1 MEGTL
6 WRTVA
11 VQPAVLVGWQP
22 GASAPGFFPGYA
34 KKRPASAGLFLERRS
49 QAKRK
54 PAFAGFLREAQ
65 AQDNIGFCFIVLYN
79 DLLNGGYRKG
89 QNNETLNR
97 TSKARLDWLCN

>member
-34 KKRPASAGLFLERRS
+34 KKRPAFAGLFWS
-49 QAKRK
+49 AGRK
-54 PAFAGFLREAQ
+54 PESPGSAPG
-65 AQDNIGFCFIVLYN
+65 
-79 DLLNGGYRKG
+79 
-89 QNNETLNR
+89 
-97 TSKARLDWLCN
+97 

>member
-34 KKRPASAGLFLERRS
+34 KKRPAFAGLFLERRP
-49 QAKRK
+49 QARVPRQRAGITISAQVAAAAQKQL
-54 PAFAGFLREAQ
+54 AFVSL
-65 AQDNIGFCFIVLYN
+65 CCIVIY
-79 DLLNGGYRKG
+79 
-89 QNNETLNR
+89 
-97 TSKARLDWLCN
+97 

>member
-22 GASAPGFFPGYA
+22 GASAPGF
-34 KKRPASAGLFLERRS
+34 LFLATSRKDLRPQVFS
-49 QAKRK
+49 SGARPQAKRK

-65 AQDNIGFCFIVLYN
+65 AQENIGFCFIVLYS
-79 DLLNGGYRKG
+79 DLLNG
-89 QNNETLNR
+89 
-97 TSKARLDWLCN
+97 S

>member
-49 QAKRK
+49 QARV
-54 PAFAGFLREAQ
+54 PRQRAGITISAQ
-65 AQDNIGFCFIVLYN
+65 VAAAAQENIGFCFIVLYS
-79 DLLNGGYRKG
+79 DLLNG
-89 QNNETLNR
+89 
-97 TSKARLDWLCN
+97 S